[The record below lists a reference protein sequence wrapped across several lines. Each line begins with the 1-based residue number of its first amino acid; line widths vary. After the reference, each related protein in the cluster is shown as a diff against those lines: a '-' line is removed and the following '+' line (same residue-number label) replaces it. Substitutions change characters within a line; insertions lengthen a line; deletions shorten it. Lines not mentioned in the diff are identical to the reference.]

1 MKEPNSEEE
10 KQKIKAICDEL
21 KQDKPDFQH
30 LKQLCRV
37 LPNPDRRHWGAIEP
51 NWKEPNMTTN
61 PLKVAVMDTKS
72 IQSVKFLIKEM
83 GFCVDAQWA
92 GVCRTFAQ
100 RAEIRGLTSLTTAV
114 ALNHSDMVVTLLKLG
129 ADINM
134 NIPCYS
140 YFNGKWHEYFT
151 SPLLTAV
158 ELAKA
163 STVNLLLDFGA
174 KIQNV
179 PTAHGGEINARVLA
193 EQRQD
198 LSVIKVIEQHL
209 KSMKSLKNLCRF
221 TIRNEVCR
229 NRNYDQISQLKL
241 PPIMISYLTLDE

>member
-1 MKEPNSEEE
+1 MKTTKSEAE
-10 KQKIKAICDEL
+10 KSKIKAICDEL
-21 KQDKPDFQH
+21 KRDEPDFDQ
-30 LKQLCRV
+30 LKLLCSV
-37 LPNPDRRHWGAIEP
+37 LPNADRRHWGAIEP
-51 NWKEPNMTTN
+51 NWTEPNMTTN
-61 PLKVAVMDTKS
+61 PLKVAVMETKS
-72 IQSVKFLIKEM
+72 IKSVEFCIKEL

-114 ALNHSDMVVTLLKLG
+114 ALNHADMVITLLKLG

-134 NIPCYS
+134 TIPCYS
-140 YFNGKWHEYFT
+140 YFNGQWHEYFT

-163 STVNLLLDFGA
+163 STVKLLLDLGA

-179 PTAHGGEINARVLA
+179 PTAHGGEINAQVLA

-198 LSVIKVIEQHL
+198 FSVIKVIEQHL
-209 KSMKSLKNLCRF
+209 KSMQSLKNLCRF
-221 TIRNEVCR
+221 TIRDVVCR
-229 NRNYDQISQLKL
+229 NRQYPKISCLKL
-241 PPIMISYLTLDE
+241 PPILISYLSFEE

>member
-1 MKEPNSEEE
+1 MKTTKTEEE
-10 KQKIKAICDEL
+10 RLKINAICDEL
-21 KQDKPDFQH
+21 KSEKVNFET
-30 LKQLCRV
+30 LKSLCSV
-37 LPNPDRRHWGAIEP
+37 LPNKGRRHWGAIKPE
-51 NWKEPNMTTN
+51 NEEPNMTSN
-61 PLKVAVMDTKS
+61 PLKVAVMDTKNV
-72 IQSVKFLIKEM
+72 QNVKYLICEL

-114 ALNHSDMVVTLLKLG
+114 ALNHAEMVKVLLRLG

-134 NIPCYS
+134 KIPCYS

-163 STVNLLLDFGA
+163 ETVKLLFDFGA

-179 PTAHGGEINARVLA
+179 PTAHGGEINAQVLA

-198 LSVIKVIEQHL
+198 FSVIKVIETDL
-209 KSMKSLKNLCRF
+209 KTFKSLKNMCRF
-221 TIRNEVCR
+221 TIRNSLCQ
-229 NRNYDQISQLKL
+229 NQNYLKISQLKL
-241 PPIMISYLTLDE
+241 PPVLISYLRFDE